1 MFSLNFYALIPF
13 LTLLQGILFTIIFL
27 VRGKREERYSD
38 FWLALMLFFSALNG
52 VPYMLGWMNYND
64 LWEKYTYL
72 PWDGFWFII
81 PPTIF
86 LFLKSLTNQKWR
98 FSVKKDFVHFLPY
111 ALYFIVHLSVG
122 IAGYKQKELIYQ
134 WDNSFYINIFFTIL
148 SWGVEIFYFYVSF
161 KLYKNYRNWAINE
174 YSNLEQ
180 VSFIWF
186 RNFLIV
192 NFFCWFIGF
201 LNSLYIDFFT
211 HETSNNHYALMWI
224 GYLSDAILL
233 YYISLSGLTQSR
245 IKNVVFDTKK
255 ALLVPYSKEN
265 IENTTQNEDDT
276 EGSNEPL
283 FQEENKKNTLS
294 EEDLES
300 WKKKVSILFEK
311 EKPYL
316 DSELTLSDLSAR
328 LKTNTSILSQVIN
341 KGFDKNFNDFIN
353 EFRVYEY
360 QAKVKTPQYAHYT
373 RLAVAFDCG
382 FNSKATFNRAFK
394 KVTGISPKEW
404 LQQNG

>member
-13 LTLLQGILFTIIFL
+13 LTLLQGMLFTTIFL

-81 PPTIF
+81 PPAIF

-98 FSVKKDFVHFLPY
+98 FSIKKDFVHFLPY

-122 IAGYKQKELIYQ
+122 VVGFNQKELIYQ
-134 WDNSFYINIFFTIL
+134 WDNSFFLNIFFTIL

-233 YYISLSGLTQSR
+233 YYISLSGFTQSR
-245 IKNVVFDTKK
+245 VKNVVFDTKK

-265 IENTTQNEDDT
+265 IGNATQNEDDT
-276 EGSNEPL
+276 EGLNEPL

-300 WKKKVSILFEK
+300 WKKKVSNLFEK

-360 QAKVKTPQYAHYT
+360 QAKVKAPQYAHYT

-382 FNSKATFNRAFK
+382 FNSKATFNRAYK
-394 KVTGISPKEW
+394 KLTG
-404 LQQNG
+404 QNPSDF